1 MASMSGGT
9 VFVGAIISVF
19 VGVLVSVALF
29 PGITSGVNSLTSG
42 ATPQVTGTS
51 ATLIGN
57 VVLFVALGLML
68 FAVGFALV
76 WLRGKGAFAFDYAKS
91 LGHATE
97 LVYNKSL
104 NKWQAIQTNTNF
116 LTYKNTT

>member
-1 MASMSGGT
+1 MAASDMGK

-19 VGVLVSVALF
+19 VGVLVAVALF

-42 ATPQVTGTS
+42 ATPQITGTS
-51 ATLIGN
+51 ATLVGN

-76 WLRGKGAFAFDYAKS
+76 WLHGKGAFAFDYAKS
-91 LGHATE
+91 IGKAHD
-97 LVYNKSL
+97 LVYDNAMHVWRVARSL
-104 NKWQAIQTNTNF
+104 PYTNTN
-116 LTYKNTT
+116 

>member
-1 MASMSGGT
+1 MATSDMGK

-19 VGVLVSVALF
+19 VGVLVAVALF

-42 ATPQVTGTS
+42 ATPQLTGTS
-51 ATLIGN
+51 ATLVGN

-76 WLRGKGAFAFDYAKS
+76 WLHGRGAFAFDYAKS
-91 LGHATE
+91 ITRFVISKTINAVLSAMSF
-97 LVYNKSL
+97 LRS
-104 NKWQAIQTNTNF
+104 
-116 LTYKNTT
+116 LTYKNSI

>member
-1 MASMSGGT
+1 MASDMGK

-19 VGVLVSVALF
+19 VGVLVAVALF

-42 ATPQVTGTS
+42 ATPQLTGTS
-51 ATLIGN
+51 ATLVGN

-76 WLRGKGAFAFDYAKS
+76 WLHGRGAFAFDYAKS
-91 LGHATE
+91 IGRATEMVYNHAT
-97 LVYNKSL
+97 NTWS
-104 NKWQAIQTNTNF
+104 AIQGPTN
-116 LTYKNTT
+116 NTHN

>member
-1 MASMSGGT
+1 MAASDMGK

-19 VGVLVSVALF
+19 VGVLVAVALF

-42 ATPQVTGTS
+42 ATPQITGTS
-51 ATLIGN
+51 ATLVGN

-76 WLRGKGAFAFDYAKS
+76 WLHGRGAFAFDYAKS
-91 LGHATE
+91 ITRLAVSK
-97 LVYNKSL
+97 LL
-104 NKWQAIQTNTNF
+104 NAIVIALEHLQS
-116 LTYKNTT
+116 LTYQKDTI